1 MKNQICNKSKR
12 SKPIKILILSIVL
25 MIIGCSKNHQ
35 KENTLTE
42 RVQSKNDSLLANVID
57 FPVIKDTAN
66 FIAVLRQIL
75 TLDVNKKTVQKVV
88 GKITTYK
95 KVKIYG
101 SDKDYIIIEYD
112 YGPSMMASY
121 PWKNQLIL
129 TTDGNLVKV
138 LSGDHFDFVTIFSN
152 QNPFLLI
159 LNRTARGNGNHEI
172 YKISADT
179 LENVYDAYGIQTYD
193 SHEDH
198 SVFEPSELNIAFID
212 NNKDGFNDI
221 VFTGQII
228 MLGKYTKDS
237 LWYDSENGRAFSIK
251 HPACKV
257 PIKYVFIYD
266 RKTEHFIA
274 NDVFQIH

>member
-1 MKNQICNKSKR
+1 M
-12 SKPIKILILSIVL
+12 KILIFSIVL
-25 MIIGCSKNHQ
+25 SIGCSNNHE
-35 KENTLTE
+35 KEKTSTE
-42 RVQSKNDSLLANVID
+42 KVNQKNDSLFARVID

-66 FIAVLRQIL
+66 FIADLRQIL
-75 TLDVNKKTVQKVV
+75 SLEVNKKTDQKVV

-112 YGPSMMASY
+112 NGPGLMASY

-129 TTDGNLVKV
+129 TTDGNLIKV
-138 LSGDHFDFVTIFSN
+138 LSGNRFDFVTIFSN

-179 LENVYDAYGIQTYD
+179 LENVYDGYGIQTYD
-193 SHEDH
+193 EHEDL
-198 SVFEPSELNIAFID
+198 SVFEPTELKIAFID
-212 NNKDGFNDI
+212 NNQDSFNDI
-221 VFTGQII
+221 VFTGQTL

-237 LWYDSENGRAFSIK
+237 LWYDVENGRPFTVK
-251 HPACKV
+251 HPAYRT
-257 PIKYVFIYD
+257 PIKCVFIYD
-266 RKTEHFIA
+266 RKTKHFIA
-274 NDVFQIH
+274 NETSKIH